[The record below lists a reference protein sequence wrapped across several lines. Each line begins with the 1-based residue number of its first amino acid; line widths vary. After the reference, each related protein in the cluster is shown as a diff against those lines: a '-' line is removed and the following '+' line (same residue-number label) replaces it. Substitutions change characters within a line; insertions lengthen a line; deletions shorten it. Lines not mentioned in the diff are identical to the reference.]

1 MSRRKPKISPML
13 FLHPEDDK
21 NNSDAIESALEIV
34 GMEFF
39 NVTIA
44 TDDHNEDSV
53 SVMQLK
59 QEFSNAIECALE
71 MVGMEFLNVTI
82 ATDDH
87 KEDSFSVLQ

>member
-1 MSRRKPKISPML
+1 MLLLLQMTIMKIQFLL
-13 FLHPEDDK
+13 F
-21 NNSDAIESALEIV
+21 NY
-34 GMEFF
+34 
-39 NVTIA
+39 
-44 TDDHNEDSV
+44 
-53 SVMQLK
+53 K